1 MKEKGCM
8 MNRKRVFAYG
18 IFSALILLA
27 LSMSFPV
34 SYAIE
39 PFGATV
45 NVTNISRAI
54 PDAAGSDNAF
64 AGNVSEMKINGY
76 SITQSW
82 QGYYGNVSG
91 TIQLADSSDFVMYN
105 WSATTPS
112 GEVYASTNSSIQW
125 MNVQCFNYTAAGNFT
140 SDTAQAGG
148 TSLYGRNLS
157 QLEAQ
162 YGLLAADV
170 DGVDETFSLSGAG
183 THDQFFTANR
193 QFSEGECRNTRV
205 YDSSGAGVSNNF
217 EEVLL
222 YEPAT
227 TSLIFTS
234 IIENDVSGFNSRSS
248 DFEMLVLENGHGTDT
263 SSTTYY
269 FFIELE

>member
-1 MKEKGCM
+1 MFVKT
-8 MNRKRVFAYG
+8 RHF
-18 IFSALILLA
+18 ALILLIFTFVF
-27 LSMSFPV
+27 LLGSF
-34 SYAIE
+34 AIAD
-39 PFGATV
+39 PNGATV
-45 NVTNISRAI
+45 NVTNTSTFSSSN
-54 PDAAGSDNAF
+54 AAESASAF
-64 AGNVSEMKINGY
+64 AGNVSEVVLYG
-76 SITQSW
+76 SSGTQSW

-91 TIQLADSSDFVMYN
+91 AIRLSDSAGFNMYN
-105 WSATTPS
+105 WSLATPN

-125 MNVQCFNYTAAGNFT
+125 TNIQCFNYTAAGNFT
-140 SDTAQAGG
+140 SDTAQAGA

-157 QLEAQ
+157 QLETMF
-162 YGLLAADV
+162 GIGIGDS
-170 DGVDETFSLSGAG
+170 DGVDETFSFSGAG
-183 THDQFFTANR
+183 THDSFTTGSLS
-193 QFSEGECRNTRV
+193 FSEGECRNTRV
-205 YDSSGAGVSNNF
+205 YNSSGAGTSNNF